1 MLFFSL
7 NLILSLTCV
16 YNVFVL
22 RTFRFRSRKEG
33 VSVPLRLVDKNI
45 VCFFFFFQWEAF
57 PLVDVTVSPMHFLN
71 GVKCKTTFF
80 PAAKDILEDFTDKKV
95 NFEFNNAVKGKPCL
109 NLCLY
114 NDNKA
119 CFAIQ

>member
-1 MLFFSL
+1 MALQECEPALGREWMSMLFFSL

-80 PAAKDILEDFTDKKV
+80 SSS
-95 NFEFNNAVKGKPCL
+95 
-109 NLCLY
+109 
-114 NDNKA
+114 
-119 CFAIQ
+119 